1 MPGPH
6 VRYFTP
12 GKTVAGVPGVMCS
25 VCSADP
31 FTATSMAAT
40 PDHLTPAPPAER
52 AAPQPMSSPRVEF
65 DRVAELAT
73 HLAGGVG
80 ALLIDV
86 GHERHEIRGTHGM
99 PQATAEALLEA
110 CATLLDEPATPGW
123 QALRTPGHA
132 WRSARWWPL
141 PPAGGLTPVQAGL
154 LLLDTATR
162 PPKESASPELHT
174 LASHAADVLALSRRH
189 DQIEQYN
196 ANMLRESESRL
207 NLTEHTAGAG
217 SWSLQLATR
226 EVVHS
231 DEFATIL
238 GLGDLERVRDLES
251 MVQRYAP
258 EWRSGIRQRLDRCA
272 QSGEPFDEEI
282 QIVVEGSGPK
292 WVRTVGTAVRRADG
306 EIVRIQG
313 AIQDISAQKQAQQD
327 TLRLAMRLTTTL
339 ASITEAFVTLDRQC
353 CFTYLNQESERL
365 LQKTT
370 GELLG
375 LEVWQGF
382 SPGLAQR
389 LKEQLS
395 RSLNTNRRVELE
407 DYFPT
412 LGKWLEVR
420 AYPFAEGLA
429 VYFRD
434 VTERRRSQEQLMLLE
449 TSVSRLNDIVV
460 IAETSAT
467 GQQEPNIVFV
477 NDAFEQHT
485 GYSRAE
491 VLGQTPQMLL
501 ELDPSIS
508 KLQEL
513 VRGLQNRRQARTEL
527 MIRRKN
533 GAMFWV
539 ELEVVSVQASAEE
552 VTHWVAVGRDITQR
566 KTAEDMIRHLAFYD
580 ALTDLPNRQL
590 LLDRLQ
596 QVLAASSRSGQHG
609 ALMFIDLDNFKILN
623 DTLGHHMGDQLLQ
636 KVAQRLTK
644 SVRKT
649 DMVARLG
656 GDEFVIMVD
665 DLSTDP
671 EAAAFK
677 ARALADKVL
686 NTLREPFQLTGGHQ
700 HHATPS
706 IGVTPFN
713 GQQSDVG
720 ELLKQADLAM
730 YQAKS
735 MGRNTVCFF
744 DPDMQASMI
753 ANATVSSDLRVAL
766 REKQFVVYYQP
777 QVDRVGVITGVEAL
791 VRWQHPERGFM
802 RPAEFIPVAEDT
814 GLILPLGQ
822 WVLETACEQL
832 AAWADRPQTANLS
845 IAVNVSVRQFRHPD
859 FVDMVMAAIQRTGIR
874 PHRLKLELTESLLAD
889 RMEITIEKMGMLKAL
904 GVTLSL
910 DDFGVGYSSLSVL
923 KRLPLDQ
930 LKIDKGF
937 VADVLT
943 DPNDAAI
950 SRAIIALAQ
959 SLSLQVVAEGVET
972 QEQRDFLAY
981 QGCDQFQGHLFAKP
995 LPIEALDALL
1005 QNPTA
1010 GMLVMS

>member
-1 MPGPH
+1 MLDPPNEPIRTHCMRHGQDKLLH
-6 VRYFTP
+6 TAADLGSER
-12 GKTVAGVPGVMCS
+12 AGAS
-25 VCSADP
+25 
-31 FTATSMAAT
+31 TAPPSRDELDRLAEMAARLQAVEAALLV
-40 PDHLTPAPPAER
+40 DASRSPPEVLGQHGL
-52 AAPQPMSSPRVEF
+52 AAADVDAVIGACAGCVEQPTQEGWLPEAHDGASSFQYGHWLPLPV
-65 DRVAELAT
+65 
-73 HLAGGVG
+73 GVG
-80 ALLIDV
+80 
-86 GHERHEIRGTHGM
+86 
-99 PQATAEALLEA
+99 
-110 CATLLDEPATPGW
+110 
-123 QALRTPGHA
+123 
-132 WRSARWWPL
+132 
-141 PPAGGLTPVQAGL
+141 PAGAAL
-154 LLLDTATR
+154 LLLDRQPRER
-162 PPKESASPELHT
+162 PAPGSFALLS
-174 LASHAADVLALSRRH
+174 LAQHAGDVLTLVRRCE
-189 DQIEQYN
+189 QSEQYN
-196 ANMLRESESRL
+196 ATMLRESESRL

-217 SWSLQLATR
+217 SWSLQLSTR

-238 GLGDLERVRDLES
+238 GLADHHHVRNLED
-251 MVQRYAP
+251 MVQRYTP
-258 EWRSGIRQRLDRCA
+258 EWRNGIRQRLERCA
-272 QSGEPFDEEI
+272 QHGESFDEEI
-282 QIVVEGSGPK
+282 QITSEEGPPK
-292 WVRTVGTAVRRADG
+292 WVRTVGTAVRRANG

-370 GELLG
+370 AELLG
-375 LEVWQGF
+375 LEVWQDF

-389 LKEQLS
+389 LKEQLT

-407 DYFPT
+407 DFFPT

-449 TSVSRLNDIVV
+449 TSVSRLNDIVA
-460 IAETSAT
+460 IAETGASND
-467 GQQEPNIVFV
+467 QEPRIVFV

-491 VLGQTPQMLL
+491 VLGQTPRMLL
-501 ELDPSIS
+501 ELDPAIA
-508 KLQEL
+508 KLREL
-513 VRGLQNRRQARTEL
+513 AHNLQQARQARTEL
-527 MIRRKN
+527 MVRRKN

-539 ELEVVSVQASAEE
+539 ELEVVSVQATAEDI
-552 VTHWVAVGRDITQR
+552 THWVAVGRDITQR

-596 QVLAASSRSGQHG
+596 QALAASARSGQHG

-636 KVAQRLTK
+636 KVAQRLTR

-656 GDEFVIMVD
+656 GDEFVVMVD

-671 EAAAFK
+671 DAAAFK
-677 ARALADKVL
+677 ATALAEKVL
-686 NTLREPFQLTGGHQ
+686 NTLREPFQLTGHQ
-700 HHATPS
+700 HFATPS
-706 IGVTPFN
+706 IGVTSFN

-735 MGRNTVCFF
+735 LGRNTLCFF
-744 DPDMQASMI
+744 DPGMQATVS

-766 REKQFVVYYQP
+766 AEQQFVVHYQP

-791 VRWQHPERGFM
+791 VRWQHPQRGLIF
-802 RPAEFIPVAEDT
+802 PADFIPVAEDT

-832 AAWADRPQTANLS
+832 ASWADRAQTAGLS

-874 PHRLKLELTESLLAD
+874 PHKLKLELTESLLAD
-889 RMEITIEKMGMLKAL
+889 RMEITINKMGMLKAL

-1010 GMLVMS
+1010 GMLVLS

>member
-1 MPGPH
+1 M
-6 VRYFTP
+6 R
-12 GKTVAGVPGVMCS
+12 
-25 VCSADP
+25 SASP
-31 FTATSMAAT
+31 EHTAT
-40 PDHLTPAPPAER
+40 PDKAADTAATNAPGEFEQRGGFDRLAGWAAHHAGVSAAVFFDTTQWPPRVLGSHGLAPSASAGAAQAVATLFADGARECR
-52 AAPQPMSSPRVEF
+52 VSETVSPQAWPRLEAWAAPM
-65 DRVAELAT
+65 
-73 HLAGGVG
+73 
-80 ALLIDV
+80 ALHNL
-86 GHERHEIRGTHGM
+86 H
-99 PQATAEALLEA
+99 
-110 CATLLDEPATPGW
+110 
-123 QALRTPGHA
+123 
-132 WRSARWWPL
+132 WWPL
-141 PPAGGLTPVQAGL
+141 PAANGRITTAL
-154 LLLDTATR
+154 LLVNTDPQRPCDTSDPALQALAAHALDT
-162 PPKESASPELHT
+162 
-174 LASHAADVLALSRRH
+174 VALTQRCE
-189 DQIEQYN
+189 QIELR
-196 ANMLRESESRL
+196 NMQILRESESRL

-217 SWSLQLATR
+217 SWSMQVGSGEL
-226 EVVHS
+226 VHS

-238 GLGDLERVRDLES
+238 GLLDHRQVTSLDS
-251 MVQRYAP
+251 MVQRYNP
-258 EWRSGIRQRLDRCA
+258 EWRSGIRQRLERCA
-272 QSGEPFDEEI
+272 LSGEGFDEEL
-282 QIVVEGSGPK
+282 QIMVEGGAPK
-292 WVRTVGTAVRRADG
+292 WVRTVGSAVRGIDG

-370 GELLG
+370 AELLG
-375 LEVWQGF
+375 QEVWHDF
-382 SPGLAQR
+382 SGGLAER
-389 LKEQLS
+389 LKDKLT

-407 DYFPT
+407 EFFPT
-412 LGKWLEVR
+412 LGKWMEVR

-449 TSVSRLNDIVV
+449 TSVSRLNDIVA
-460 IAETSAT
+460 IAETGAGS
-467 GQQEPNIVFV
+467 QEPRIVFV
-477 NDAFEQHT
+477 NDAFQQQT

-491 VLGQTPQMLL
+491 VIGHSPRILL
-501 ELDPSIS
+501 ELDPAMTHLNALVAN
-508 KLQEL
+508 LQHN
-513 VRGLQNRRQARTEL
+513 QQARTEL
-527 MIRRKN
+527 MVRRKN
-533 GAMFWV
+533 GALFWV
-539 ELEVVSVQASAEE
+539 ELEVVTVQATAEE

-596 QVLAASSRSGQHG
+596 QALAASARTGQFG

-636 KVAQRLTK
+636 KVASRLTQ
-644 SVRKT
+644 SVRKS

-656 GDEFVIMVD
+656 GDEFVVMVD
-665 DLSTDP
+665 DLSTDA
-671 EAAAFK
+671 EAAAYK
-677 ARALADKVL
+677 ARALGEKVL
-686 NTLREPFQLTGGHQ
+686 KTLREPFQLNGHQ
-700 HHATPS
+700 HFATPS
-706 IGVTPFN
+706 IGVASFN
-713 GQQSDVG
+713 GDHNDVG

-735 MGRNTVCFF
+735 MGRNTLCFF
-744 DPDMQASMI
+744 DPDMQATVSI
-753 ANATVSSDLRVAL
+753 NAAVSSDLRIGL
-766 REKQFVVYYQP
+766 REQQFILHYQP
-777 QVDRVGVITGVEAL
+777 QVDRVGVVTGVEAL
-791 VRWQHPERGFM
+791 VRWNHPVRGM
-802 RPAEFIPVAEDT
+802 RWPAEFIPVAEDT

-832 AAWADRPQTANLS
+832 AIWAHRPQTASLS

-859 FVDMVMAAIQRTGIR
+859 FVDMVMAAIKRTGIR

-889 RMEITIEKMGMLKAL
+889 RMEITIDKMGMLKAL

-981 QGCDQFQGHLFAKP
+981 QGCDQFQGHLFSKP
-995 LPIEALDALL
+995 LPIEELDAMLE
-1005 QNPTA
+1005 NPTS
-1010 GMLVMS
+1010 GMVVMG

>member
-1 MPGPH
+1 MTM
-6 VRYFTP
+6 R
-12 GKTVAGVPGVMCS
+12 
-25 VCSADP
+25 
-31 FTATSMAAT
+31 
-40 PDHLTPAPPAER
+40 PAPDISRAPLVSDFAFERTGSFPAFH
-52 AAPQPMSSPRVEF
+52 QRVEF
-65 DRVAELAT
+65 DRLAELAAE
-73 HLAGGVG
+73 LAGTGS
-80 ALLIDV
+80 ALLV
-86 GHERHEIRGTHGM
+86 ETARKPAEVLGAHGLA
-99 PQATAEALLEA
+99 PDAAHAALMA
-110 CATLLDEPATPGW
+110 CADLLTQPAAESWLLAPPSKNRSRP
-123 QALRTPGHA
+123 AD
-132 WRSARWWPL
+132 WRCAHWVPL
-141 PPAGGLTPVQAGL
+141 PGTGTSTQAGL
-154 LLLDTATR
+154 LLLDTDASR
-162 PPKESASPELHT
+162 EGQAASPVLRV
-174 LASHAADVLALSRRH
+174 LATHAAGVLALARRSE
-189 DQIEQYN
+189 QIEQYN
-196 ANMLRESESRL
+196 ANVLRESESRL

-217 SWSLQLATR
+217 SWSLQLSTR
-226 EVVHS
+226 KVVHS

-238 GLGDLERVRDLES
+238 GLSDHEQVKDLES
-251 MVQRYAP
+251 MVQRYTP
-258 EWRSGIRQRLDRCA
+258 EWRSGIRQRLERCA
-272 QSGEPFDEEI
+272 QNGESFDEEI
-282 QIVVEGSGPK
+282 QVLVDGGNPK

-306 EIVRIQG
+306 EIARIQG

-370 GELLG
+370 ADLLG
-375 LEVWQGF
+375 MEVWHDF

-389 LKEQLS
+389 LKDQLT
-395 RSLNTNRRVELE
+395 RSLHTNRRVELE
-407 DYFPT
+407 DFFPT

-460 IAETSAT
+460 IAETGAASDD
-467 GQQEPNIVFV
+467 QEPRIVFV

-491 VLGQTPQMLL
+491 VLGQTPRMLL
-501 ELDPSIS
+501 ELDPAIT
-508 KLQEL
+508 KLREL
-513 VRGLQNRRQARTEL
+513 AQSLQQSRQARTEL
-527 MIRRKN
+527 MVRRKN

-539 ELEVVSVQASAEE
+539 ELEVVSVQATAEDI
-552 VTHWVAVGRDITQR
+552 THWVAVGRDITQR

-596 QVLAASSRSGQHG
+596 QALAASARSGQYG

-636 KVAQRLTK
+636 KVAQRLTR

-656 GDEFVIMVD
+656 GDEFVVMVD

-677 ARALADKVL
+677 ATALAEKVL
-686 NTLREPFQLTGGHQ
+686 ATLREPFQLTG
-700 HHATPS
+700 HHHFTTPS
-706 IGVTPFN
+706 IGVTSFN

-735 MGRNTVCFF
+735 LGRNTLCFF
-744 DPDMQASMI
+744 DPGMQATVS
-753 ANATVSSDLRVAL
+753 ANATVGSDLRVAL
-766 REKQFVVYYQP
+766 NEQQFVVYYQP

-791 VRWQHPERGFM
+791 VRWQHPQRGLM
-802 RPAEFIPVAEDT
+802 TPADFIPVAEDT

-832 AAWADRPQTANLS
+832 AAWADRAQTANLS

-859 FVDMVMAAIQRTGIR
+859 FVDMVMAAITRTGIR
-874 PHRLKLELTESLLAD
+874 PHKLKLELTESLLAD
-889 RMEITIEKMGMLKAL
+889 RMEITIDKMGMLKAL

-1010 GMLVMS
+1010 GMLVLS

>member
-1 MPGPH
+1 MRPGQDKLLPS
-6 VRYFTP
+6 VADFGTER
-12 GKTVAGVPGVMCS
+12 AGVPPS
-25 VCSADP
+25 RDELDRLAE
-31 FTATSMAAT
+31 MAARLQ
-40 PDHLTPAPPAER
+40 D
-52 AAPQPMSSPRVEF
+52 VE
-65 DRVAELAT
+65 AT
-73 HLAGGVG
+73 
-80 ALLIDV
+80 LLIDASRSPPEV
-86 GHERHEIRGTHGM
+86 LGQHGL
-99 PQATAEALLEA
+99 TAADVVAVIETFASCVEQPTLEA
-110 CATLLDEPATPGW
+110 WLPEARRGAISF
-123 QALRTPGHA
+123 RYGH
-132 WRSARWWPL
+132 WLPL
-141 PPAGGLTPVQAGL
+141 PVVVGPAGAAL
-154 LLLDTATR
+154 LLLDRRRRER
-162 PPKESASPELHT
+162 PAPGSPVLQS
-174 LASHAADVLALSRRH
+174 LAQHAGDMLSLVRRCE
-189 DQIEQYN
+189 QSEQYN
-196 ANMLRESESRL
+196 ATMLRESESRL

-217 SWSLQLATR
+217 SWSLQLSTR

-238 GLGDLERVRDLES
+238 GLADHHHVRNLED
-251 MVQRYAP
+251 MVQRYTP
-258 EWRSGIRQRLDRCA
+258 EWRNGIRQRLERCA
-272 QSGEPFDEEI
+272 QHGESFDEEI
-282 QIVVEGSGPK
+282 QITSEEGPPK
-292 WVRTVGTAVRRADG
+292 WVRTVGTAVRRANG

-365 LQKTT
+365 LQKSTA
-370 GELLG
+370 ELLG
-375 LEVWQGF
+375 LEVWQDF

-389 LKEQLS
+389 LKEQLT

-407 DYFPT
+407 DFFPT

-449 TSVSRLNDIVV
+449 TSVSRLNDIVA
-460 IAETSAT
+460 IAETGASND
-467 GQQEPNIVFV
+467 QEPRIVFV

-491 VLGQTPQMLL
+491 VLGQTPRMLL
-501 ELDPSIS
+501 ELDPAIA
-508 KLQEL
+508 KLREL
-513 VRGLQNRRQARTEL
+513 ANNLQQSRQARTEL
-527 MIRRKN
+527 MVRRKN

-539 ELEVVSVQASAEE
+539 ELEVVSVQATAEDI
-552 VTHWVAVGRDITQR
+552 THWVAVGRDITQR

-596 QVLAASSRSGQHG
+596 QALAASARSGQHG

-636 KVAQRLTK
+636 KVAQRLTR

-656 GDEFVIMVD
+656 GDEFVVMVD

-671 EAAAFK
+671 DAAAFK
-677 ARALADKVL
+677 ATALAEKVL
-686 NTLREPFQLTGGHQ
+686 NTLREPFQLTGHQ
-700 HHATPS
+700 HFATPS
-706 IGVTPFN
+706 IGVTSFN

-735 MGRNTVCFF
+735 LGRNTLCFF
-744 DPDMQASMI
+744 DPGMQATVS

-766 REKQFVVYYQP
+766 SEQQFVVHYQP
-777 QVDRVGVITGVEAL
+777 QVDRVGIITGVEAL
-791 VRWQHPERGFM
+791 VRWQHPQRGLIF
-802 RPAEFIPVAEDT
+802 PADFIPVAEDT

-832 AAWADRPQTANLS
+832 AAWAGSAQTASLS

-874 PHRLKLELTESLLAD
+874 PHKLKLELTESLLAD
-889 RMEITIEKMGMLKAL
+889 RMEITINKMGMLKAL

-995 LPIEALDALL
+995 LPIEALAALL

>member
-1 MPGPH
+1 
-6 VRYFTP
+6 
-12 GKTVAGVPGVMCS
+12 
-25 VCSADP
+25 
-31 FTATSMAAT
+31 
-40 PDHLTPAPPAER
+40 
-52 AAPQPMSSPRVEF
+52 
-65 DRVAELAT
+65 
-73 HLAGGVG
+73 
-80 ALLIDV
+80 
-86 GHERHEIRGTHGM
+86 
-99 PQATAEALLEA
+99 
-110 CATLLDEPATPGW
+110 
-123 QALRTPGHA
+123 
-132 WRSARWWPL
+132 
-141 PPAGGLTPVQAGL
+141 
-154 LLLDTATR
+154 
-162 PPKESASPELHT
+162 
-174 LASHAADVLALSRRH
+174 
-189 DQIEQYN
+189 
-196 ANMLRESESRL
+196 MLRESESRL

-217 SWSLQLATR
+217 SWSLQLSTR

-238 GLGDLERVRDLES
+238 GLADHHHVRNLED
-251 MVQRYAP
+251 MVQRYTP
-258 EWRSGIRQRLDRCA
+258 EWRNGIRQRLERCA
-272 QSGEPFDEEI
+272 QHGESFDEEI
-282 QIVVEGSGPK
+282 QITSEEGPPK
-292 WVRTVGTAVRRADG
+292 WVRTVGTAVRRANG

-370 GELLG
+370 AELLG
-375 LEVWQGF
+375 LEVWQDF

-389 LKEQLS
+389 LKEQLT

-407 DYFPT
+407 DFFPT

-449 TSVSRLNDIVV
+449 TSVSRLNDIVA
-460 IAETSAT
+460 IAETGASND
-467 GQQEPNIVFV
+467 QEPRIVFV

-491 VLGQTPQMLL
+491 VLGQTPRMLL
-501 ELDPSIS
+501 ELDPAIA
-508 KLQEL
+508 KLREL
-513 VRGLQNRRQARTEL
+513 AHNLQQARQARTEL
-527 MIRRKN
+527 MVRRKN

-539 ELEVVSVQASAEE
+539 ELEVVSVQATAEDI
-552 VTHWVAVGRDITQR
+552 THWVAVGRDITQR

-596 QVLAASSRSGQHG
+596 QALAASARSGQHG

-636 KVAQRLTK
+636 KVAQRLTR

-656 GDEFVIMVD
+656 GDEFVVMVD

-671 EAAAFK
+671 DAAAFK
-677 ARALADKVL
+677 ATALAEKVL
-686 NTLREPFQLTGGHQ
+686 NTLREPFQLTGHQ
-700 HHATPS
+700 HFATPS
-706 IGVTPFN
+706 IGVTSFN

-735 MGRNTVCFF
+735 LGRNTLCFF
-744 DPDMQASMI
+744 DPGMQATVS

-766 REKQFVVYYQP
+766 AEQQFVVHYQP

-791 VRWQHPERGFM
+791 VRWQHPQRGLIF
-802 RPAEFIPVAEDT
+802 PADFIPVAEDT

-822 WVLETACEQL
+822 WVLENACEQL
-832 AAWADRPQTANLS
+832 ASWADRAQTAGLS

-874 PHRLKLELTESLLAD
+874 PHKLKLELTESLLAD
-889 RMEITIEKMGMLKAL
+889 RMEITINKMGMLKAL

-1010 GMLVMS
+1010 GMLVLS

>member
-1 MPGPH
+1 MRPAPDNRPPLNAEPASERTG
-6 VRYFTP
+6 
-12 GKTVAGVPGVMCS
+12 AWMVPTQRS
-25 VCSADP
+25 ELDRL
-31 FTATSMAAT
+31 TQMAAQF
-40 PDHLTPAPPAER
+40 
-52 AAPQPMSSPRVEF
+52 AAA
-65 DRVAELAT
+65 DA
-73 HLAGGVG
+73 
-80 ALLIDV
+80 ALLVDMS
-86 GHERHEIRGTHGM
+86 HE
-99 PQATAEALLEA
+99 PPLL
-110 CATLLDEPATPGW
+110 LGS
-123 QALRTPGHA
+123 H
-132 WRSARWWPL
+132 
-141 PPAGGLTPVQAGL
+141 GLTPEETTQSLGACAPLLKTRTDSERVLAEAEAPFRYRHWLPVFDVVGQSGL
-154 LLLDTATR
+154 LLLGRDAREPVSDAT
-162 PPKESASPELHT
+162 LQL
-174 LASHAADVLALSRRH
+174 LAQHAADVLALARRCE
-189 DQIEQYN
+189 QSEQYN
-196 ANMLRESESRL
+196 ANVLRESESRL

-217 SWSLQLATR
+217 SWSLQLSTR

-238 GLGDLERVRDLES
+238 GLTGRHQIRSLED

-258 EWRSGIRQRLDRCA
+258 EWRNGIRQRLERCA
-272 QSGEPFDEEI
+272 QQGEGFDEEI
-282 QIVVEGSGPK
+282 QVVVDGGVPK
-292 WVRTVGTAVRRADG
+292 WVRTVGTAVRRANG
-306 EIVRIQG
+306 QIVRIQG

-365 LQKTT
+365 LQKSTAD
-370 GELLG
+370 LLG

-382 SPGLAQR
+382 SAGLAQR
-389 LKEQLS
+389 LKDQLT

-407 DYFPT
+407 DFFPT

-449 TSVSRLNDIVV
+449 TSVSRLNDIVA
-460 IAETSAT
+460 IAETGAGT
-467 GQQEPNIVFV
+467 NDTEPRIVFV

-491 VLGQTPQMLL
+491 VLGQTPRMLL
-501 ELDPSIS
+501 ELDPAIP
-508 KLQEL
+508 KLREL
-513 VRGLQNRRQARTEL
+513 ALGLQQTQQARTEL
-527 MIRRKN
+527 MVRRKN

-539 ELEVVSVQASAEE
+539 ELEVVSVQATAEE

-596 QVLAASSRSGQHG
+596 QALAASARSGQHG

-623 DTLGHHMGDQLLQ
+623 DTLGHQMGDQLLQ
-636 KVAQRLTK
+636 KVAARLTK

-656 GDEFVIMVD
+656 GDEFVVMVD

-671 EAAAFK
+671 DAAAFK
-677 ARALADKVL
+677 ATALAEKVL
-686 NTLREPFQLTGGHQ
+686 NTLREPFQLNGHQ
-700 HHATPS
+700 HFTTPS
-706 IGVTPFN
+706 IGVTSFN
-713 GQQSDVG
+713 GQQNDVG

-735 MGRNTVCFF
+735 LGRNTLCFF
-744 DPDMQASMI
+744 DPNMQATVT
-753 ANATVSSDLRVAL
+753 ANATVGSDLRVAL
-766 REKQFVVYYQP
+766 NEEQFVVHYQP

-791 VRWQHPERGFM
+791 VRWQHPQRGLIF
-802 RPAEFIPVAEDT
+802 PADFIPVAEDT

-822 WVLETACEQL
+822 WVLEKSCEQL
-832 AAWADRPQTANLS
+832 AAWADRPQTSNLS

-859 FVDMVMAAIQRTGIR
+859 FVDMVMAAITRTGIR

-889 RMEITIEKMGMLKAL
+889 RMEITIDKMGMLKAL

-1010 GMLVMS
+1010 GMLVLA